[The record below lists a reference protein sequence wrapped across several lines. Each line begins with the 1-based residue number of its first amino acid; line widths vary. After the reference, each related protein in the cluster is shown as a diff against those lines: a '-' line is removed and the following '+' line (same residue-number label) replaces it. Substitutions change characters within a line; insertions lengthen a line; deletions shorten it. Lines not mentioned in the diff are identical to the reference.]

1 MSNRKPVSKT
11 PGRSKSAQ
19 MPEPSEPLK
28 TPGRPEPV
36 IAAVP
41 KKSASKA
48 RGAAQKSKAVAA
60 PAAGP
65 EVALY
70 QIYFDQAQRV
80 ALDPAFIPL
89 DNAGHA
95 DPLFEFSV
103 FERLAADEGVRLA
116 PLWGAVSWRF
126 GAKTGMSGQQWL
138 DHIRQHPGFDLYFCN
153 PSPENEGLYASPW
166 QQGMAK
172 HPDLRNLAAQV
183 FASAGLDPRELDDIV
198 PAQGFSSCNYFVGTP
213 QFWGAYLPFVRG
225 VLDQARKGLPAP
237 VLAVLDSS
245 KADPMGLHP
254 GATYWPFIVERLFT
268 VFLKRHAG
276 LLKFHKVAL
285 PSLEAKLNPHVKRLR
300 EMKDVAHRTRSQW
313 LYGCW
318 LSYRNLYL
326 LQVAGKDWCARHL
339 PLIVSKEVRFW

>member
-1 MSNRKPVSKT
+1 MSNRNSPSKT
-11 PGRSKSAQ
+11 PRRRARVDSLETSEAVKAPKSPSVSSAAGQKKRPSKTGGASRPGKSA
-19 MPEPSEPLK
+19 
-28 TPGRPEPV
+28 V
-36 IAAVP
+36 
-41 KKSASKA
+41 AS
-48 RGAAQKSKAVAA
+48 
-60 PAAGP
+60 PAGP
-65 EVALY
+65 EVAIF
-70 QIYFDQAQRV
+70 QIFFEQSQRS
-80 ALDPAFIPL
+80 ALDSAFIPL

-103 FERLAADEGVRLA
+103 FERLAAEEGVRLS

-126 GAKTGMSGQQWL
+126 AAKTGMDGRQWL
-138 DHIRQHPGFDLYFCN
+138 DQIRQHPGFDLYFCN

-172 HPDLRNLAAQV
+172 HPGLRDLAAQM
-183 FASAGLDPRELDDIV
+183 FSSAGLDPRELDDIV
-198 PAQGFSSCNYFVGTP
+198 PSPGFSSCNYFVGTP
-213 QFWGAYLPFVRG
+213 QFWNAYIPFVRN
-225 VLDQARKGLPAP
+225 VIDLARKELPAP
-237 VLAVLDSS
+237 VLALLDSN

-276 LLKFHKVAL
+276 VLKVHKVAL
-285 PSLEAKLNPHVKRLR
+285 PKLEAQLNPHVKRLR

-326 LQVAGKDWCARHL
+326 LQVAGKEWCARHL
-339 PLIVSKEVRFW
+339 PLLVSKEVRFW

>member
-1 MSNRKPVSKT
+1 MSERKPTQKTARKTASKKPPT
-11 PGRSKSAQ
+11 VAA
-19 MPEPSEPLK
+19 
-28 TPGRPEPV
+28 PV
-36 IAAVP
+36 KVTSPTQVAGETSR
-41 KKSASKA
+41 KKSA
-48 RGAAQKSKAVAA
+48 AVSR
-60 PAAGP
+60 AAGKRVKP
-65 EVALY
+65 VEPLAQGSELAVY
-70 QIYFDQAQRV
+70 QIYFEQSQRA
-80 ALDPAFIPL
+80 ALEPAFIAL
-89 DNAGHA
+89 DNSAHG

-126 GAKTGMSGQQWL
+126 GSKTGMSGQQWL
-138 DHIRQHPGFDLYFCN
+138 DHIRQHPGFDLYYCN

-172 HPDLRNLAAQV
+172 HPGLRDLATHV
-183 FASAGLDPRELDDIV
+183 FTCAGLDPGDIDDIV

-213 QFWGAYLPFVRG
+213 KFWGAYLPFVRG
-225 VLDQARKGLPAP
+225 VLDQARERLPAP
-237 VLAVLDSS
+237 VLAALDSN

-276 LLKFHKVAL
+276 LLKVHKIDL
-285 PSLEAKLNPHVKRLR
+285 PTLEKELNIHIKRLR

-326 LQVAGKDWCARHL
+326 LQAAGKEWCARHL